1 MRLADKVA
9 VITGGGS
16 GIGRASARRFAQEGA
31 VVVVV
36 DWHGAAAQATV
47 DQIQAQGGQ
56 ALAIQADVSDEAA
69 MAQMVET
76 VIRTYGRIDILY
88 NNAAIQV
95 FGVIPDTSTADWHKV
110 MDVNLKGVYLG
121 CKYVIP
127 HMAAQGGGSVI
138 STSSALGLVGDPVL
152 PAYGA
157 TKGAIIAM
165 TKAMAQ
171 AHGPQGI
178 RVNCICPGDVATPL
192 VVEYFDQQPDPAAA
206 RQQVEAHYAL
216 RRIAE
221 PEEIAQVALFLASD
235 ESSFVTGTALVVDG
249 GLTSRCY

>member
-1 MRLADKVA
+1 MRLAETIA
-9 VITGGGS
+9 VITGAGS
-16 GIGRASARRFAQEGA
+16 GIGRASALCFAREGA
-31 VVVVV
+31 TVVVV
-36 DWHGAAAQATV
+36 DRHGDAAHATV
-47 DQIQAQGGQ
+47 EQIHAHGGQ
-56 ALAIQADVSDEAA
+56 GLAVQMDVAHEEA

-76 VIRTYGRIDILY
+76 VIATYGRVDVLF

-95 FGVIPDTSTADWHKV
+95 FGVIPDTSTADWQRV

-121 CKYVIP
+121 CKYAIP
-127 HMAAQGGGSVI
+127 HMVAQGRGSI
-138 STSSALGLVGDPVL
+138 ITTSSALGLVGDPLL

-192 VVEYFDQQPDPAAA
+192 VMEYFAQQPDPIGA
-206 RQQVEAHYAL
+206 RRDVDAHYAL

-221 PEEIAQVALFLASD
+221 PEEIAHVALFLASA
-235 ESSFVTGTALVVDG
+235 ESSFVTGAAIVVDG

>member
-1 MRLADKVA
+1 
-9 VITGGGS
+9 
-16 GIGRASARRFAQEGA
+16 
-31 VVVVV
+31 
-36 DWHGAAAQATV
+36 
-47 DQIQAQGGQ
+47 
-56 ALAIQADVSDEAA
+56 LAIHADVADESQ
-69 MAQMVET
+69 MAQMVAT
-76 VIRTYGRIDILY
+76 VLATYGRLDILY

-95 FGVIPDTSTADWHKV
+95 FGVIPETSTADWHKV

-121 CKYVIP
+121 CKYAIP
-127 HMAAQGGGSVI
+127 VMAAQGGGSVI
-138 STSSALGLVGDPVL
+138 STSSALGLVGDPLL

-192 VVEYFDQQPDPAAA
+192 VVEYFEQQPDPSAA
-206 RQQVEAHYAL
+206 RQQVEGYYAL

-221 PEEIAQVALFLASD
+221 PEEIANVALFLASD
-235 ESSFVTGTALVVDG
+235 ESSFVTGAALVVDG